1 MRRVPGIMAAL
12 ALVIAGSGGT
22 AAVAAAPPPPV
33 PVRPVYLALGDS
45 VAAGQNSAAPEDDIA
60 AYWRTVD
67 AWKRNG
73 YVTPFAKFLKH
84 ELDCLPE
91 SATASDKCGQLD
103 VINLA
108 RSAVPDDPD
117 RPGVTAQAVIDE
129 QLEQAVVLIQARN
142 GDDDPRNDVEVITL
156 TVGGNEIFDAFQ
168 QALST
173 GNLALIQQAMQ
184 TFSEDYG
191 QILATLRA
199 AGPNVPILTMT
210 YFNPLGFC
218 NPPVPPEQLPA
229 VVAFADQVLEQ
240 FPVAEGVFGFNGL
253 IEAIS
258 ATFGA
263 VPADTFGDPGE
274 GDFFDCK
281 HPNKAGY
288 QDVLAAFEEAWQ
300 SIG

>member
-1 MRRVPGIMAAL
+1 MKRVPGIVAAL
-12 ALVIAGSGGT
+12 ALVIAGSGGG
-22 AAVAAAPPPPV
+22 AAVAASPPPPV

-45 VAAGQNSAAPEDDIA
+45 MAAGQNSAAPEDID

-73 YVTPFAKFLKH
+73 YVTPFAKYLQH

-91 SATASDKCGQLD
+91 SAQASGQCGELD

-108 RSAVPDDPD
+108 RSAVPPSDVDPGK
-117 RPGVTAQAVIDE
+117 PGVTAQAVIDE
-129 QLEQAVVLIQARN
+129 QLPHAEALIDARN
-142 GDDDPRNDVEVITL
+142 GDDDARNDVEVITL
-156 TVGGNEIFDAFQ
+156 TVGGNEIFDAYR
-168 QALST
+168 T
-173 GNLALIQQAMQ
+173 GDPAVIAAAIGA
-184 TFSEDYG
+184 FAEDYTV
-191 QILATLRA
+191 ILARLRA
-199 AGPNVPILTMT
+199 AAGPGVPILTMT
-210 YFNPLGFC
+210 YFNPLWYCDSGYD
-218 NPPVPPEQLPA
+218 PA
-229 VVAFADQVLEQ
+229 VVAPPADYILEAM
-240 FPVAEGVFGFNGL
+240 PIAPGVFGFNGL

-263 VPADTFGDPGE
+263 VPADTFGDLGE

-288 QDVLAAFEEAWQ
+288 EDVVDAFEEAWQ